1 MFKTELQDESL
12 EFADSDAATNGDD
25 VLTAVVKDDV
35 GEEDLRKPPVGR
47 WFYKLEVD
55 PAPGQSGP
63 FPIELFV
70 RVTGKVI
77 GAPGCVVRILGGGR
91 HERR

>member
-1 MFKTELQDESL
+1 M
-12 EFADSDAATNGDD
+12 
-25 VLTAVVKDDV
+25 

-77 GAPGCVVRILGGGR
+77 GAPVASSARGLGGGR